1 MLFLVINYERK
12 SLTDHWT
19 ANKKGTKIFKL
30 EYFES
35 LPKTV
40 FTKLITFKNLHFSLF
55 YIRIKDFCGLFLVIK
70 YERKSFTD
78 HWTANKKG
86 TKIFKLE

>member
-1 MLFLVINYERK
+1 MKEKVWQI
-12 SLTDHWT
+12 TGQQI
-19 ANKKGTKIFKL
+19 KKELRFSNLNISKV
-30 EYFES
+30 YQ
-35 LPKTV
+35 KTV
-40 FTKLITFKNLHFSLF
+40 FTKLITFKNLHFSSF